1 MITACSYPHKWQ
13 SKEKEECPMIKNE
26 EKPLI
31 ESVSRPHSSGMQN
44 YLAAHAR
51 AIPPS
56 GIRRFFDLVSASKGK
71 DVISLGVGEPDFV
84 TPWRI
89 RDAAVY
95 SLEKGKTQYTSNAG
109 MPELRE
115 AIGQY
120 LYNQFH
126 VSYDPAKEMIVT
138 VGGSEGIDLALRALV
153 EPGDEILVPEPCY
166 ISYSPI
172 TSLSGGI
179 AVGIETFAKDQ
190 FKLTAEILRAAI
202 TPKSKILVLCYP
214 SNPTGAIMTYEEMLP
229 IAKIVEE
236 NDLIVISDE
245 IYAELSYNGAHVSFA
260 SLPGMKDRT
269 ILVSGFSKAFAM
281 TGWRMGYACGHPDL
295 ISAMLKIHQYTV
307 MCAPIMGQVAA
318 LEALTKGGLEEKD
331 RMVESYNQRRR
342 LVVQGFRDMGLECHE
357 PQGAFYVFP
366 SIRSTGLTSEQFA
379 ERLLL
384 EAKVAAVPGYV
395 FGKGGE
401 GFLRCCYATS
411 VTQLTEA
418 MERIGNFLKKI
429 EI

>member
-1 MITACSYPHKWQ
+1 
-13 SKEKEECPMIKNE
+13 MIKNE
-26 EKPLI
+26 EKPI
-31 ESVSRPHSSGMQN
+31 VATAAPSGEGGMQR
-44 YLAAHAR
+44 YLASRAR
-51 AIPPS
+51 SIPPS
-56 GIRRFFDLVSASKGK
+56 GIRRFFDLVNASKDK
-71 DVISLGVGEPDFV
+71 DVITLGVGEPDFV
-84 TPWRI
+84 TPWRV

-95 SLEKGKTQYTSNAG
+95 SLEKGKTQYSPNAG
-109 MPELRE
+109 MMELRE

-120 LYNQFH
+120 LSDRFRLN
-126 VSYDPAKEMIVT
+126 YDPAKEMIVT
-138 VGGSEGIDLALRALV
+138 VGGSEGIDLALRALI

-172 TSLSGGI
+172 TSLGGGVP
-179 AVGIETFAKDQ
+179 VGIETFAEDQ
-190 FKLTAEILRAAI
+190 FKLTPENLKAAI

-245 IYAELSYNGAHVSFA
+245 IYAELTFNGTHASFA

-295 ISAMLKIHQYTV
+295 ISAMLKIHQYTI
-307 MCAPIMGQVAA
+307 MCAPTMGQIAA
-318 LEALTKGGLEEKD
+318 IEALTKGGLEEKD
-331 RMVESYNQRRR
+331 RMMESYNQRRR

-357 PQGAFYVFP
+357 PQGAFYAFP
-366 SIRSTGLTSEQFA
+366 SVRSTGLTSEQFA
-379 ERLLL
+379 EKLLL
-384 EAKVAAVPGYV
+384 DAKVAAVPGHV

-411 VTQLTEA
+411 VSQLTEA
-418 MERIGNFLKKI
+418 LERISLFLRSL
-429 EI
+429 E